1 MQQGKKLGMEMNLAM
16 HQTNLATN
24 LQSSIEHFNR
34 ICVYAKH
41 QTIKLKS
48 LHN

>member
-1 MQQGKKLGMEMNLAM
+1 MEMNLAM
-16 HQTNLATN
+16 DQTNSATN
-24 LQSSIEHFNR
+24 LQSSIEHFSR

-41 QTIKLKS
+41 EIIKLES

>member
-16 HQTNLATN
+16 DQKNSVTN
-24 LQSSIEHFNR
+24 LQSSIEHFN
-34 ICVYAKH
+34 IIYVYAKH